1 MLVQSMQNALT
12 RDVHNKLSY
21 SIEVQWDNSM
31 GSIYICTKKQAVL
44 KTVYKIKT
52 NYTKYYQQEYTV
64 KRLLVIQITNKNPH
78 INIPLPKTGFTF

>member
-1 MLVQSMQNALT
+1 MQNALT
-12 RDVHNKLSY
+12 KEVHNKLSY
-21 SIEVQWDNSM
+21 YIEVQWDNSM
-31 GSIYICTKKQAVL
+31 GSIHICVKKQDVL

-64 KRLLVIQITNKNPH
+64 KRLLVKHIRNKNPH